1 MMIRRRTD
9 WLLCA
14 GLALAVAGATPAEGQ
29 SAARRFELADAVQLD
44 RVDNAVRARLERVEA
59 LLADRQWDEAVDILR
74 KLAETPDD
82 GLIAVSE
89 RRFVG
94 LRDWCQMRLAAL
106 PPEAL
111 KIYRDRIDSVARQW
125 YEQGVAERNHRLLQQ
140 VVDRAFAGAYGDDAL
155 MALGE
160 INLESGD
167 FAAARWCWRR
177 ILPPEKNTAAGMAV
191 KLPPQQETDPLSP
204 FYPDTDLDPA
214 AVRARLVL
222 TSILEGAEDRK
233 KGTGTFSRNGPEG
246 AAQKTYLSPFSS
258 RARAELAQF
267 ARLHPDAQGRLGKR
281 RGKFVDLLESL
292 FVESA
297 TWPAAPSGP
306 DWLTFAGN
314 PRRNRVA
321 APLSNVGSVAWRIPL
336 SDGAGVRAPRVSPL
350 PPGEGPGV
358 RALCFHPL
366 SVGNLVLAN
375 NQRQI
380 LAVRLDDGTPAWGRS
395 PAIYRSEL
403 AGVTSRPTNS
413 TNVFGTPRFT
423 MTVFRN
429 RLFARMG
436 SPVLSSD
443 EPGYLVCLDLAAE
456 GRLLWKIEPEEGW
469 AFEGSPLADAL
480 GVYVAMHRLGVRPRT
495 LVACLDADTGRIRWR
510 RFVCGAETPAQGAL
524 SECSH
529 NLLTLAEGT
538 IYFNTNLGAVAALRT
553 DDGRISWL
561 SLYPREL
568 NRPLKKGATAG
579 SPSSAGRNTRED
591 TAGQASSGTRTLENR
606 LFPRAVGGELAP
618 HWRRDLTPCLF
629 DGGTLLVAPADSS
642 RIFAFD
648 ASSGRLLWQT
658 GPEVEDAVGLLGA
671 TDDHLIAAGGKLY
684 WIGLKGEDRGRVK
697 HVWPSGAE
705 RPGYGRGLLA
715 GRNVLWPTRDKLYIF
730 DQQTAKPLRAIDLA
744 MRGAAGGNLLTADG
758 KLLIATDTELIAIN
772 PDGGGFRSRDQ
783 ISRKSHVEGFG
794 IRGTNHEN

>member
-44 RVDNAVRARLERVEA
+44 RVAGAVRARLERVEA

-74 KLAETPDD
+74 KLAEKPDD
-82 GLIAVSE
+82 GLMAVSE

-111 KIYRDRIDSVARQW
+111 KIYRGRIDSVARQW
-125 YEQGVAERNHRLLQQ
+125 YEQGVAKRNHRLLQQ

-160 INLESGD
+160 INLELGD

-177 ILPPEKNTAAGMAV
+177 IVSPAGAAV
-191 KLPPQQETDPLSP
+191 ELPPQQIASPDTLSP

-222 TSILEGAEDRK
+222 TSILEGRK
-233 KGTGTFSRNGPEG
+233 D
-246 AAQKTYLSPFSS
+246 

-336 SDGAGVRAPRVSPL
+336 GEGPGVRASRVSPL
-350 PPGEGPGV
+350 PLGEGPGV

-366 SVGNLVLAN
+366 LSDNLVLAN

-395 PAIYRSEL
+395 PAIYRSEQPG
-403 AGVTSRPTNS
+403 ATSRTTSPANGLGS
-413 TNVFGTPRFT
+413 QYT

-456 GRLLWKIEPEEGW
+456 GRLLWKITPEEGW

-480 GVYVAMHRLGVRPRT
+480 GVYVAMRRLGVRPRA

-538 IYFNTNLGAVAALRT
+538 IYFNTNLGAVAALRA
-553 DDGRISWL
+553 DDGRILWL
-561 SLYPREL
+561 SLYPR
-568 NRPLKKGATAG
+568 
-579 SPSSAGRNTRED
+579 
-591 TAGQASSGTRTLENR
+591 
-606 LFPRAVGGELAP
+606 AVGGKLAP

-629 DGGTLLVAPADSS
+629 DGETLLVAPADSP

-648 ASSGRLLWQT
+648 AARGRLLWQT

-671 TDDHLIAAGGKLY
+671 TDDHLIAAGGKIY
-684 WIGLKGEDRGRVK
+684 WIGLNGGDRGRVK
-697 HVWPSGAE
+697 HVWPSGDE

-758 KLLIATDTELIAIN
+758 KLLIATNTELIAIGHKREN
-772 PDGGGFRSRDQ
+772 DTVGCVRDAPKTRTSVRRGRTLLP
-783 ISRKSHVEGFG
+783 IACSHAEH
-794 IRGTNHEN
+794 RNER